1 MNNYIQKINLIHSI
15 AFFLLATFISL
26 LIDQNQNF
34 TITPSVCL
42 FLIITV
48 GISHGSLDHL
58 KGRKLLNLLNIKNK
72 FLFYLIYILISL
84 MVIFI
89 WIVFPLLAL
98 LLFLIIASYHFGKED
113 SDFLVN
119 KKNYINGFFYFL
131 KGLLIIIAP
140 LLFHFE
146 DTINIF
152 KLLFIESEKFYFFLG
167 FLESSKSLFFI
178 FLLSMIS
185 YIYFFIKNFKI
196 ISFSLYFD
204 FFSIL
209 ILNYFLSPL
218 IAFTL
223 YFCFLHSFR
232 HSISLAVELNSNNF
246 KNGLF
251 MFIKKALPL
260 TIITAVLFV
269 LSLFILSNYY
279 VLNDAILKII
289 FIGLASL
296 TFPHILLEYLIEK
309 NE

>member
-15 AFFLLATFISL
+15 AFFLLATSISL
-26 LIDQNQNF
+26 IVDQNQNF

-185 YIYFFIKNFKI
+185 YIYFFTKNFKI